1 MQKRQTVLAVDLDHS
16 LIDTDMIYLCLKQI
30 IFKKIYLL
38 PYIFY
43 LRFFRGKPYTKE
55 FLYEK
60 TYIDVHNLPFNDDV
74 IEYIRNEK
82 DKYNHIILISGSY
95 YKYVKAVYDYL
106 KIFNS
111 YAGTD
116 LSVNMISINKVKYL
130 NNKFNNPIYDY
141 IGDNIKDLPIWKNQE
156 KFLLLTMEILSTKYH
171 ILNIRLF
178 QKDINL
184 TLTHKIHLFIC

>member
-1 MQKRQTVLAVDLDHS
+1 MQKRQVVLAVDLDHT

-43 LRFFRGKPYTKE
+43 LRFVRGKPYAKE
-55 FLYEK
+55 FLYQK
-60 TYIDVHNLPFNDDV
+60 TCIDVHNLPFNDDV

-95 YKYVKAVYDYL
+95 YKYVKAVYDHL

-141 IGDNIKDLPIWKNQE
+141 IGDNIKDLPIWK
-156 KFLLLTMEILSTKYH
+156 LSRKVLVVDHGNIINKISHLKYKV
-171 ILNIRLF
+171 ISKRY
-178 QKDINL
+178 
-184 TLTHKIHLFIC
+184 